1 MSECDCW
8 VISEL
13 RDHGISLF
21 DEMKYLLYI
30 AASKQ
35 PPKQT
40 DSDSSHHHPT
50 PPGSVKPTAKF
61 EGPPLRLSPV
71 FCLTAV
77 MSGSVDV
84 LARECFWSEFLRSHH
99 LQNRIGR
106 GREGRW

>member
-8 VISEL
+8 VILEL

-71 FCLTAV
+71 FCPHRSDERIGGR
-77 MSGSVDV
+77 SGSGM
-84 LARECFWSEFLRSHH
+84 LLE
-99 LQNRIGR
+99 
-106 GREGRW
+106 